1 MQEQQL
7 KHSRQCLASS
17 WLHHASRY
25 IQTVAV
31 LLLLLAVGGCRDA
44 KVSVVEWNADLHC
57 LKNGSLHSYE
67 KPELREGCPG
77 ACSIG
82 AGAFAGTSKLV

>member
-1 MQEQQL
+1 
-7 KHSRQCLASS
+7 
-17 WLHHASRY
+17 
-25 IQTVAV
+25 
-31 LLLLLAVGGCRDA
+31 
-44 KVSVVEWNADLHC
+44 VSVVEWNADLHC

-82 AGAFAGTSKLV
+82 AGVCLESDNTKVKPAEQSQANRQGAVLRVTIRE